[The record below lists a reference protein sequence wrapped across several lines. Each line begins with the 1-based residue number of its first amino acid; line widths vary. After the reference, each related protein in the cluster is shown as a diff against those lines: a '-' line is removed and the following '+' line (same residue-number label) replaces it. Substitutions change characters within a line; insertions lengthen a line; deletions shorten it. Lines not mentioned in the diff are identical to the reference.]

1 MGSTNLFPHG
11 MNKGQLSWSSL
22 NCWFGMSHLQL
33 VFRTFWLSR
42 LGFLNLHL
50 WPPRILGP
58 PCLEH
63 KVCQEHKGMAPGQL
77 IFPRLSSDLS
87 PSLSVWA
94 FGIFSNE
101 LWSNLLSSVRVLS
114 CPLWHIP
121 IPGIRAIPL
130 PAVSAHSL
138 MLHLQT
144 PSCCLLHS
152 ISCCLMGTLTLAFMV
167 GGCATGVGTRL
178 PFSHLNHR

>member
-1 MGSTNLFPHG
+1 MGSTHLFPHG

-63 KVCQEHKGMAPGQL
+63 KVCQQHKGMAPGQL
-77 IFPRLSSDLS
+77 ILPRLSSDLS

-121 IPGIRAIPL
+121 IPGIRAIPVPCSWCPL
-130 PAVSAHSL
+130 PLA
-138 MLHLQT
+138 
-144 PSCCLLHS
+144 PSPDTLLFPS
-152 ISCCLMGTLTLAFMV
+152 
-167 GGCATGVGTRL
+167 
-178 PFSHLNHR
+178 PFSLLLYDLDPHFGLHGWRMYS